1 MSARAASVGSSWNSF
16 RRSIPPWAWGVLW
29 IGLAILYPYITDSID
44 LPILGGHDD
53 LLDASIQTLG
63 YIIMALGLNIVVG
76 MAGLLD
82 LGYVA
87 FYAIGAFVIGWLGS
101 QQFPDV
107 NHGKGIHV
115 GVTGVGAT
123 GVGVTG
129 AGAWHATTNSMS
141 ATHHR
146 ERRMSQPSTVLGS
159 RPSPWSKPISA
170 TS

>member
-1 MSARAASVGSSWNSF
+1 MSAALATFRGNMRTVRGAMPSWG
-16 RRSIPPWAWGVLW
+16 WALLW
-29 IGLAILYPYITDSID
+29 IGLAILYPYITDSIN

-101 QQFPDV
+101 QQVPAVNPGQGLPFPLQ
-107 NHGKGIHV
+107 G
-115 GVTGVGAT
+115 
-123 GVGVTG
+123 
-129 AGAWHATTNSMS
+129 
-141 ATHHR
+141 
-146 ERRMSQPSTVLGS
+146 
-159 RPSPWSKPISA
+159 
-170 TS
+170 